1 MSYREHLVKQIQE
14 LERRIALDS
23 NEKSKLEQELN
34 RLRIAEFEEEMR
46 EGQEQRLLKG

>member
-1 MSYREHLVKQIQE
+1 MSYREYLIKQIQE
-14 LERRIALDS
+14 LEQKITTDS
-23 NEKSKLEQELN
+23 SEKKKLEDELN